1 MKRFRICFR
10 FVRLPLIP
18 LNTDPDPDPDPPPP
32 VVVVVV
38 LLFVF
43 RVRNIISLGDFPALL
58 KVARA
63 LGEERETSSSIDRKN
78 VDPI

>member
-18 LNTDPDPDPDPPPP
+18 LNTDPDPPPPP
-32 VVVVVV
+32 PMVVVVVV

>member
-18 LNTDPDPDPDPPPP
+18 LNTDPDPPPPP
-32 VVVVVV
+32 MVVVVVV
-38 LLFVF
+38 LFVF

>member
-18 LNTDPDPDPDPPPP
+18 LNTDPDPPPPP
-32 VVVVVV
+32 MVVVVVV
-38 LLFVF
+38 VLFVF

>member
-18 LNTDPDPDPDPPPP
+18 LNTDPDPPPPP
-32 VVVVVV
+32 PMVVVVVV
-38 LLFVF
+38 LFVF

>member
-1 MKRFRICFR
+1 M
-10 FVRLPLIP
+10 
-18 LNTDPDPDPDPPPP
+18 
-32 VVVVVV
+32 VV
-38 LLFVF
+38 LFVF

-78 VDPI
+78 VDRYKDDDDE